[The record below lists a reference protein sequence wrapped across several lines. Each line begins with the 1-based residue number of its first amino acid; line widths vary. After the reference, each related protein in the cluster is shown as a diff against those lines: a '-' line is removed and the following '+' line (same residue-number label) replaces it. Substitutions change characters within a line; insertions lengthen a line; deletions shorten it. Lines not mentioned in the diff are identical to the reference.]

1 MECGMMTVHFNKLGV
16 MRGLDPRIHD
26 AAPRSRTLRKSVLAD
41 PFHGLPGQ
49 ARQ

>member
-1 MECGMMTVHFNKLGV
+1 

-26 AAPRSRTLRKSVLAD
+26 DFQGNQALRKANIGEAH
-41 PFHGLPGQ
+41 HGLPGQ

>member
-1 MECGMMTVHFNKLGV
+1 MTRACQKLGV

-26 AAPRSRTLRKSVLAD
+26 EKQHLPAVQIFVFAIH
-41 PFHGLPGQ
+41 HGLPGQ